1 MQKKIQGVS
10 FFLALIT
17 SYNTF
22 SMNGIIKLFT
32 PTNYDLPSGQLL
44 TLANTSSKTIT
55 SVCQMTVTS
64 NQNHSILI
72 KVLNGYGQ
80 VNGTTLSKGQTLVQT
95 VYNTQ
100 AIPITASSGTKAE
113 FTNLGPYKV
122 SASCS

>member
-1 MQKKIQGVS
+1 MQKNMQGVS
-10 FFLALIT
+10 FFLALIV

-22 SMNGIIKLFT
+22 SMNGIIKLLT
-32 PTNYDLPSGQLL
+32 STNYDLPSGQVL
-44 TLANTSSKTIT
+44 TLVNASSKTIS

-80 VNGTTLSKGQTLVQT
+80 INGTTLSKGQTLVQT

-100 AIPITASSGTKAE
+100 VIPITASLGAKAE